1 MKKWSMVNGQL
12 SIICYFDFVEDKM
25 HLGIKNKC

>member
-1 MKKWSMVNGQL
+1 MAMVNGQL

-25 HLGIKNKC
+25 HLGNKNKC